1 MVILFLV
8 LLAAVFVAGIYFVI
22 QSKKRINEL
31 EIELRRLNQ
40 RFTELDQ
47 APNGKVYDGET
58 TKFGSLKGK
67 VDYLDGRVDA
77 LIEVLNDKFINLG
90 KRLDVHEM
98 QFGPSLDSE
107 VIERHLKK

>member
-1 MVILFLV
+1 MMILLLV

-22 QSKKRINEL
+22 KSKMRVNEL
-31 EIELRRLNQ
+31 EIELQRLNQ

-47 APNGKVYDGET
+47 ALNGKAYEGET
-58 TKFGSLKGK
+58 SKFGSLTGK
-67 VDYLDGRVDA
+67 VDYLDGRVNA
-77 LIEVLNDKFINLG
+77 LIDVLNEKFIGLG
-90 KRLDVHEM
+90 KRLDLHEM